1 MSDSK
6 SSSSSVRNPFG
17 TINNSFTTHKY
28 FNSELESCYNGI
40 KCRCDL
46 LAPCQEAWREG
57 TLDPGRRFFGCS
69 QYKDASKK
77 CNFFVWADPP
87 YTERAREVVQHLKT
101 KLRVKEDQL
110 EKTMAELRFIEKK
123 MVVLN
128 EECMS
133 LRKKNDELTAS
144 IHIKRDGSKM
154 KKLVLLM
161 IITWVVFRF
170 FK

>member
-1 MSDSK
+1 M
-6 SSSSSVRNPFG
+6 
-17 TINNSFTTHKY
+17 
-28 FNSELESCYNGI
+28 
-40 KCRCDL
+40 
-46 LAPCQEAWREG
+46 
-57 TLDPGRRFFGCS
+57 
-69 QYKDASKK
+69 
-77 CNFFVWADPP
+77 
-87 YTERAREVVQHLKT
+87 KT

-144 IHIKRDGSKM
+144 VHIKRDGSKM

-161 IITWVVFRF
+161 IIAWVVFRF

>member
-1 MSDSK
+1 M
-6 SSSSSVRNPFG
+6 
-17 TINNSFTTHKY
+17 
-28 FNSELESCYNGI
+28 
-40 KCRCDL
+40 
-46 LAPCQEAWREG
+46 
-57 TLDPGRRFFGCS
+57 
-69 QYKDASKK
+69 
-77 CNFFVWADPP
+77 
-87 YTERAREVVQHLKT
+87 KT

-128 EECMS
+128 EECML

-144 IHIKRDGSKM
+144 IHIKTDGSKM

-161 IITWVVFRF
+161 IIAWVVFRF

>member
-1 MSDSK
+1 M
-6 SSSSSVRNPFG
+6 
-17 TINNSFTTHKY
+17 
-28 FNSELESCYNGI
+28 
-40 KCRCDL
+40 
-46 LAPCQEAWREG
+46 
-57 TLDPGRRFFGCS
+57 
-69 QYKDASKK
+69 
-77 CNFFVWADPP
+77 
-87 YTERAREVVQHLKT
+87 KT

-128 EECMS
+128 EECML

>member
-1 MSDSK
+1 M
-6 SSSSSVRNPFG
+6 
-17 TINNSFTTHKY
+17 
-28 FNSELESCYNGI
+28 
-40 KCRCDL
+40 
-46 LAPCQEAWREG
+46 
-57 TLDPGRRFFGCS
+57 
-69 QYKDASKK
+69 
-77 CNFFVWADPP
+77 
-87 YTERAREVVQHLKT
+87 KT